1 MKRILIIGIAALSI
15 ACTAAAQSLKLPA
28 TVEAGSGLAIPT
40 SGSGDA
46 TLYVY
51 GPGTA
56 IKKKFQLGRSIE
68 LAGDEVKAAGR
79 YTVILK
85 GGEKGGEDASGT
97 FAVVPANLDSIAFLA
112 RPSRVPASRRGGI
125 SGSAYLFDAY
135 KNLVVEPT
143 PVKFQLDVEGGVPV
157 TRTVTSK
164 NGVAWARMDS
174 GKKAGTAQF
183 EVTADNASV
192 KRVVQETAADPC
204 NLRMHAQP
212 DKDGSILVETDP
224 IKDCS
229 GNPVPDGT
237 IVTFTSADP
246 SGRSTVDARI
256 KQGVAKAELPAS
268 QKALLSVAA
277 GVVMGNEIHW
287 GGGK

>member
-1 MKRILIIGIAALSI
+1 MKRILIVGIAAFSMVCI
-15 ACTAAAQSLKLPA
+15 AAAQNLKLPA
-28 TVEAGSGLAIPT
+28 TVEAGAGLAIPT

-56 IKKKFQLGRSIE
+56 IKKKIQLGQSIQLSGAE
-68 LAGDEVKAAGR
+68 LKAAGR

-85 GGEKGGEDASGT
+85 GGEDASGT
-97 FAVVPANLDSIAFLA
+97 FAALPAKLDSIAFLA

-135 KNLVVEPT
+135 NNLVLSPT
-143 PVKFQLDVEGGVPV
+143 PVKFQLDVEGGAPV
-157 TRTVTSK
+157 TRTATSK
-164 NGVAWARMDS
+164 NGVAWVQMDS
-174 GKKAGTAQF
+174 GKRAGTAQF
-183 EVTADNASV
+183 DASAEDASV

-237 IVTFTSADP
+237 IVTFTSTDP

-268 QKALLSVAA
+268 QNALLSVAA

>member
-1 MKRILIIGIAALSI
+1 MKRILCIGIAALSVV
-15 ACTAAAQSLKLPA
+15 CVAAAQNLKLPA
-28 TVEAGSGLAIPT
+28 TVNAGSAVSVPT

-56 IKKKFQLGRSIE
+56 IKKKVQLGRPVQID
-68 LAGDEVKAAGR
+68 GDQVKAAGR
-79 YTVILK
+79 YTVVLK
-85 GGEKGGEDASGT
+85 GGEEASGS
-97 FAVVPANLDSIAFLA
+97 FVVVPAKLQNIAFLA
-112 RPSRVPASRRGGI
+112 RPSRVPASRRGAI

-135 KNLVVEPT
+135 NNLVLAPT
-143 PVKFQLDVEGGVPV
+143 PVKFDLNLEGGASVA
-157 TRTVTSK
+157 RTVTSR
-164 NGVAWARMDS
+164 NGVAWVQLDS

-183 EVTADNASV
+183 NVSAENANVT
-192 KRVVQETAADPC
+192 RVVQETASDPC
-204 NLRMHAQP
+204 NLRMRAEA

-224 IKDCS
+224 VKDCS

-237 IVTFTSADP
+237 IVTFTSTDP

-256 KQGVAKAELPAS
+256 KKGVAKAELPAS
-268 QKALLSVAA
+268 QNALLSVAA

-287 GGGK
+287 GGGR